1 MRRRAQQSNR
11 TFMLGTIVLGILVVG
26 IVIIFT
32 VLAFDMS
39 TEKQAQNKPTQQA
52 SNALQ
57 ILIEKDFHH
66 GSCSIY
72 LNDSLLYSGH
82 TLSDTCLTVMNKGEE
97 NAIIVVDHETQSI
110 EIADLPLK
118 KGNYRLTREKGEL
131 QVMKQ

>member
-39 TEKQAQNKPTQQA
+39 AEKQAQNKPSEQST
-52 SNALQ
+52 NVLH
-57 ILIEKDFHH
+57 LLVKKDFHH

-72 LNDSLLYSGH
+72 LNDSLLYSGR
-82 TLSDTCLTVMNKGEE
+82 TLNDTILSVKNKGEE

-118 KGNYRLTREKGEL
+118 KGNYRLTRERGEL
-131 QVMKQ
+131 QIVKQ